1 MAKAEY
7 YLHGDFDVILAK
19 VNAAIA
25 DNSSATLDAE
35 SDFRTDTARF
45 SVRIYEKRCFFGATF
60 QRYSALVIFTL
71 AESEGKIAATLAAA
85 DDDCADVLRY
95 AKNALA
101 EFAGGFW

>member
-35 SDFRTDTARF
+35 SDFRTDAARF
-45 SVRIYEKRCFFGATF
+45 SVRIYEK
-60 QRYSALVIFTL
+60 
-71 AESEGKIAATLAAA
+71 
-85 DDDCADVLRY
+85 
-95 AKNALA
+95 
-101 EFAGGFW
+101 